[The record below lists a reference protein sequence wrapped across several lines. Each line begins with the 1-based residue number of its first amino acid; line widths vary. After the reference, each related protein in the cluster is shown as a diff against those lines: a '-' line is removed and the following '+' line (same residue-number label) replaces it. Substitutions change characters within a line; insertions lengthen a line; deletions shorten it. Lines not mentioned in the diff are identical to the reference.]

1 MAFTDDSQ
9 VSRDQVIARLWD
21 GDPRIAVHALG
32 NNAIALNAQTLAPGE
47 DGLFLQRLTA
57 ALGAAPDTPP

>member
-1 MAFTDDSQ
+1 MNRSFTGESQ

-32 NNAIALNAQTLAPGE
+32 DNAIALNAQTLAPGE
-47 DGLFLQRLTA
+47 DRLVLQRLTA
-57 ALGAAPDTPP
+57 ALGASAS